1 MGSQRENSQV
11 VWFEVPCRDIDRA
24 IGFYGAVLGCKI
36 EKDSPAP
43 GFEMGVLPHEGAS
56 VGGCLFSSPDAEPSD
71 KGVLVYLN
79 CHGRLDEAIA
89 QVEPNGGLILMHKH
103 QIGPH
108 GFRAII
114 RDSEGN
120 RVALHSM

>member
-1 MGSQRENSQV
+1 MTAQREKSQV
-11 VWFEVPCRDIDRA
+11 VWFDIPCRDIDRA
-24 IGFYGAVLGCKI
+24 IRFYSAVLGCEI
-36 EKDSPAP
+36 ERQDFGDWS
-43 GFEMGVLPHEGAS
+43 MGVLPHEGDS
-56 VGGCLFSSPDAEPSD
+56 VGGCLASGAEQDPGD
-71 KGVLVYLN
+71 KGVLIYLN

-89 QVEPNGGLILMHKH
+89 QVEPQGGAILTEKH

-108 GFRAII
+108 GFRAVI